1 MKLKNVFA
9 LSGAITALLMSINAE
24 AIPAFARSHNLP
36 CSSCHTAYPALNS
49 FGRSF
54 KTNGYRIS
62 SISNDKADTME
73 SDFSKGVDKLPVA
86 MAVLSRPL
94 INNDPGGS
102 AGSTTEIRAIHEAE
116 LFVGGVF
123 YQKLSGFV
131 EYEAEGEDGFGA
143 VLGGATL
150 NYDAADALHVQ
161 FAYGPSFFAD
171 PYDTLSDMRKL
182 SIEHYNVTDD
192 IFTNNADNG
201 GKLRHS
207 RQQVSL
213 FGRTLGN
220 KLFYNVGVGGLTEDN
235 IGSQSQ
241 VFFGRLAY
249 DVMPN
254 LMVGTFSMS
263 GKCKIDMTADFAT
276 CDVGSTVATQDRNF
290 TRSGVDLQADINN
303 FRLTTVLMT
312 VSDDVINSNQTMD
325 NTDNYI
331 QGVYYGTVSGKQLVP
346 LLRYQSSENNNGN
359 DTTNRLIASL
369 SYYLQD
375 NFKATVEI
383 GKDTSVPAGSNKSTN
398 TLVQLEAVF

>member
-1 MKLKNVFA
+1 MKLKNIFA
-9 LSGAITALLMSINAE
+9 LSAAITALLISLNAE
-24 AIPAFARSHNLP
+24 AIPAFARTRHLP
-36 CSSCHTAYPALNS
+36 CSSCHTAYPALNT
-49 FGRSF
+49 FGRNF
-54 KTNGYRIS
+54 KTNGYRIN
-62 SISNDKADTME
+62 SISNDEAETMA
-73 SDFSKGVDKLPVA
+73 SDFSKGVSRLPIA
-86 MAVLSRPL
+86 MAVISRPL

-102 AGSTTEIRAIHEAE
+102 ASSTTEIRAIHEAE
-116 LFVGGVF
+116 IFVGGVF

-143 VLGGATL
+143 VLGGAAL
-150 NYDAADALHVQ
+150 NYDAADSLHIQ
-161 FAYGPSFFAD
+161 FAYGSSFFAD
-171 PYDTLSDMRKL
+171 PYDTLSDARKL

-192 IFTNNADNG
+192 TFTDNADNG
-201 GKLRHS
+201 GKLRHA

-220 KLFYNVGVGGLTEDN
+220 KLFYNVGVGGLTGDN

-263 GKCKIDMTADFAT
+263 GKCKTDMSADFAT
-276 CDVGSTVATQDRNF
+276 CDVGSTVAIQDRNF
-290 TRSGVDLQADINN
+290 TRTGVDLQADINN
-303 FRLTTVLMT
+303 FRLTTVFMT
-312 VSDDVINSNQTMD
+312 VSDDVINSNQSVD
-325 NTDNYI
+325 NTDSYI
-331 QGVYYGTVSGKQLVP
+331 QGVYYGAASGKQLVP

-359 DTTNRLIASL
+359 DTTDRLIAGL

-383 GKDTSVPAGSNKSTN
+383 AKDTSVPTGSNKSTS
-398 TLVQLEAVF
+398 TLIQLEAVF